1 VSTNGGA
8 PVASDGTFQNTLTA
22 TVQGTAFSTAFTG
35 FAIYSYEQDVDPLWA
50 PSCTGCHGTA
60 SGLTLS
66 GTSNA
71 NYAELVTEPL
81 VCDVTLPA
89 GYRRVSTGGGVD
101 AADDLSIL
109 MRMVDPALGLI
120 GTCDTRM
127 PNASGMSPAAI
138 AIIRAWIRNGAPDN

>member
-1 VSTNGGA
+1 
-8 PVASDGTFQNTLTA
+8 
-22 TVQGTAFSTAFTG
+22 VQGTAFSTAFTG

-50 PSCTGCHGTA
+50 PGGCTGGCHGTA

-66 GTSNA
+66 ATSSVA

-89 GYRRVSTGGGVD
+89 GYRRVSTSGGVD